1 MNKKGTTLVYI
12 LTLFYMIPL
21 SIIFI
26 VNVLTSMLQT
36 TYMELYMDI
45 EKPFYKSDNPFILL
59 LVVIIFIVLYI
70 FYSKKHPI
78 TKETA
83 VAVERISL
91 IFSVAISLF
100 IIFLF
105 RVGVAS
111 DGAAVSI
118 AASEFL
124 NGKYSSFLG
133 NNYLFRYS
141 HQSSLV
147 AFWEIIYY
155 LFGVENFI
163 VLQIINVI
171 AIFSVVYFFHRIT
184 FELFNNYDIQVILSL
199 LCMGMLPLYLYATYI
214 YGDIPGMGFIVP
226 AVYFVIKYLNT
237 GKKRLLLPAFVCVTC
252 AILLKSNNFVILA
265 AIIIILLLHFINEK
279 DWFAIVF
286 AAVLLIGPVISSSCI
301 NAYYVK
307 EAGMDKFPDG
317 APKIAWVAMGLQEND
332 YIENGWFNGYNC
344 AIYEECGFD
353 TARTKEACMD
363 SIKESVST
371 FVSHPK
377 YAIKFFY
384 KKFVSQWNDSGF
396 QAQLNIEWN
405 SRHSENQ
412 SQPALY
418 FIYGNGRFILEWL
431 MNVYHFTVLLGA
443 LVFTVC
449 NVRKTSLSSA
459 LVALCVF
466 GGYFFHI
473 FWEAKGRYG
482 LGYFV
487 MCVPMAAY
495 GFWRLSAVVQRLPEI
510 FPETF
515 MKTFMKSR

>member
-1 MNKKGTTLVYI
+1 MHKKGTTLVYI

-26 VNVLTSMLQT
+26 VNILTSMFQT
-36 TYMELYMDI
+36 TYMELYLDT
-45 EKPFYKSDNPFILL
+45 EKPRYKSDNPVILL
-59 LVVIIFIVLYI
+59 LLVIAFIVLYI
-70 FYSKKHPI
+70 LYSKKHQI

-83 VAVERISL
+83 AAIERISL
-91 IFSVAISLF
+91 IFSVVISLF

-111 DGAAVSI
+111 DGASVSI
-118 AASEFL
+118 AAAEFL
-124 NGKYSSFLG
+124 NGKYSSFFN

-141 HQSSLV
+141 HQISLV
-147 AFWEIIYY
+147 AFWEIVYY
-155 LFGVENFI
+155 FFGVENFI
-163 VLQIINVI
+163 VLQFVNVI

-184 FELFNNYDIQVILSL
+184 YELFENYDIQVILSL

-214 YGDIPGMGFIVP
+214 YGDVPGMCFAVP

-237 GKKRLLLPAFVCVTC
+237 RKKRYVLPALVCVTF

-265 AIIIILLLHFINEK
+265 AIIIILLLHLIKEK
-279 DWFAIVF
+279 DWFAAVF
-286 AAVLLIGPVISSSCI
+286 AVILLLGPVVSSSCI

-353 TARTKEACMD
+353 TSKTKAACME

-384 KKFVSQWNDSGF
+384 KKFISQWNDAGF
-396 QAQLNIEWN
+396 QAQINIEWN
-405 SRHSENQ
+405 SRHSADQ
-412 SQPALY
+412 SQLALY

-431 MNVYHFTVLLGA
+431 MNIYHFAVLLGA
-443 LVFTVC
+443 VVFTVY
-449 NVRKTSLSSA
+449 NIRKTSLPSA

-466 GGYFFHI
+466 GGYFFHM

-495 GFWRLSAVVQRLPEI
+495 GFWRLAALVQRLPKT
-510 FPETF
+510 FLETF
-515 MKTFMKSR
+515 MNKSR

>member
-26 VNVLTSMLQT
+26 VNMLTSMFQT
-36 TYMELYMDI
+36 TYMELYLDT
-45 EKPFYKSDNPFILL
+45 EKPRYKSDNPVILILL
-59 LVVIIFIVLYI
+59 VIAFIVIYI
-70 FYSKKHPI
+70 FYSKKHQI

-83 VAVERISL
+83 DAIERISL

-105 RVGVAS
+105 RAGVAC
-111 DGAAVSI
+111 DGASVSI
-118 AASEFL
+118 SAAQFL
-124 NGKYSSFLG
+124 NGNYSSFLG
-133 NNYLFRYS
+133 NNYLFRYP
-141 HQSSLV
+141 HQISLA
-147 AFWEIIYY
+147 AFWEIVYY

-163 VLQIINVI
+163 VLQFVNVI

-184 FELFNNYDIQVILSL
+184 YELFENYDIQVILSL
-199 LCMGMLPLYLYATYI
+199 LCIGMLPLYLYATYI
-214 YGDIPGMGFIVP
+214 YGDVPGMGFSVP

-237 GKKRLLLPAFVCVTC
+237 RKKRFVLPALVCVTF

-265 AIIIILLLHFINEK
+265 AIIIILLLHLIKEK
-279 DWFAIVF
+279 DWFAPVF
-286 AAVLLIGPVISSSCI
+286 AVVLLIGPVISSSCI
-301 NAYYVK
+301 SAYYVK

-317 APKIAWVAMGLQEND
+317 APMIAWVAMGLQEND
-332 YIENGWFNGYNC
+332 YLENGWFNGYNC
-344 AIYEECGFD
+344 AVYEECGFD
-353 TARTKEACMD
+353 TAKTKAACMD

-371 FVSHPK
+371 FVSHPR
-377 YAIKFFY
+377 YAIRFFY
-384 KKFVSQWNDSGF
+384 KKFVSQWNDAGF
-396 QAQLNIEWN
+396 QAQINIEWN
-405 SRHSENQ
+405 SRHSDGQ
-412 SQPALY
+412 SQIALY

-431 MNVYHFTVLLGA
+431 MNLYHFAVLLGA
-443 LVFTVC
+443 VVFTIY
-449 NVRKTSLSSA
+449 NIRKTSLSSA

-466 GGYFFHI
+466 GGYFFHM

-495 GFWRLSAVVQRLPEI
+495 GFWRLSAVVQRLPKI
-510 FPETF
+510 FSETF
-515 MKTFMKSR
+515 MHKSR

>member
-21 SIIFI
+21 SLIFI
-26 VNVLTSMLQT
+26 VNILTSMFQT
-36 TYMELYMDI
+36 TYMELYLDI
-45 EKPFYKSDNPFILL
+45 EKPFYKSDNPVILL
-59 LVVIIFIVLYI
+59 LLLIAFIVLYI

-83 VAVERISL
+83 VAIERISL
-91 IFSVAISLF
+91 VFSVAISLL

-111 DGAAVSI
+111 DAESVSLTAA
-118 AASEFL
+118 EFL
-124 NGKYSSFLG
+124 NGNYSSFFN
-133 NNYLFRYS
+133 NNYMFRQP
-141 HQSSLV
+141 HQLSLA

-155 LFGVENFI
+155 LFGVDNFI
-163 VLQIINVI
+163 VLQFVNVI
-171 AIFSVVYFFHRIT
+171 AIFSVVYFLHRIAYEI
-184 FELFNNYDIQVILSL
+184 FKNYDIQVILSL

-226 AVYFVIKYLNT
+226 AVYLVIKYMNT
-237 GKKRLLLPAFVCVTC
+237 GKKRLVLPALVCMIFS
-252 AILLKSNNFVILA
+252 ILLKSNNFLILA
-265 AIIIILLLHFINEK
+265 AIIIILILHFINEK
-279 DWFAIVF
+279 DWFSIGF
-286 AAVLLIGPVISSSCI
+286 AVALLIGPVVCTSCI
-301 NAYYVK
+301 NAYYAK
-307 EAGMDKFPDG
+307 EAGMDKLPDG
-317 APKIAWVAMGLQEND
+317 VPKIAWVAMGLQEND

-344 AIYEECGFD
+344 AIYEECDFD
-353 TARTKEACMD
+353 TARTKAACMD
-363 SIKESVST
+363 SIKKSVST
-371 FVSHPK
+371 FVSHPR
-377 YAIKFFY
+377 YGIKFFY
-384 KKFVSQWNDSGF
+384 NKFISQWNDPGF
-396 QAQLNIEWN
+396 QAQINIEWN

-412 SQPALY
+412 SQLALY

-431 MNVYHFTVLLGA
+431 MNIYHFAVLLGA
-443 LVFTVC
+443 VVFTVC

-466 GGYFFHI
+466 GGYFFHM

-495 GFWRLSAVVQRLPEI
+495 GFWRLSALVQRLPE
-510 FPETF
+510 TF
-515 MKTFMKSR
+515 SETFMKSR